1 MRFSLTN
8 NMPLRKDLP
17 SWGEGKGN
25 TQTYGGTD
33 GYKLLEREIR
43 KEWVAPPGG
52 NWTEEGKEGV
62 GLKMIVRNKS
72 NIS

>member
-8 NMPLRKDLP
+8 NMPLRKYLP

-33 GYKLLEREIR
+33 GYKFLERYPLLSQRLIHNRLKVNTR
-43 KEWVAPPGG
+43 KSSGYYS
-52 NWTEEGKEGV
+52 V
-62 GLKMIVRNKS
+62 GD
-72 NIS
+72 